1 MLLSYIITVYNK
13 TKYLRKCLDSL
24 LDNVKSD
31 DYEIIVVDDGS
42 NDGSEAICDEYA
54 SKDSRIRVLHKDN
67 AGVSAARN
75 SGIKAANGEWITI
88 LDGDDYIRSNSF
100 SKLQKAINK
109 YGSKADLIY
118 YNGYGEKNGHI
129 YKNNFFLKENI
140 DYTDRKDEIIESAV
154 SIGILPKGYKHY
166 FSLGAP
172 YCKLIRRKLLLENK
186 IFFDEGVRF
195 AEDTLFTVRL
205 INYSTGVFYY
215 NTYLY
220 YYCLNSESA
229 THKYRPGLSKDMDIF
244 FSLLKDRLD
253 LKNKRI
259 KKAYY
264 YRAFAELQHCI
275 RNELYCTKNRIKL
288 KEKRKATNAFLSK
301 DPYKTSIKLF
311 SKDKSFMNRVKSFLF
326 RRRLYWIYLHV
337 YYVLKKIL

>member
-13 TKYLRKCLDSL
+13 AKYLRNCLESL

-54 SKDSRIRVLHKDN
+54 SKDPRIRVLHKNN

-100 SKLQKAINK
+100 SKIQKTINK

-172 YCKLIRRKLLLENK
+172 VCKIIKRSVLIEKN
-186 IFFDEGVRF
+186 IYFDENVAF
-195 AEDTLFTVRL
+195 AEDTLFSVKL
-205 INYSTGVFYY
+205 INSSNGIYY
-215 NTYLY
+215 CNEYLY
-220 YYCLNSESA
+220 FYCLNSESA
-229 THKYRPGLSKDMDIF
+229 TRRYRPGLSKDMDIF

-253 LKNKRI
+253 MKNKRI
-259 KKAYY
+259 NRAYY
-264 YRAFAELQHCI
+264 TRAFLELQKCM
-275 RNELYCTKNRIKL
+275 RNEFYNKNNKIKL
-288 KEKRKATNAFLSK
+288 KEKRKAANAFLSAE
-301 DPYKTSIKLF
+301 PYKTAVRLF
-311 SKDKSFMNRVKSFLF
+311 SKDKSFVNRAKAFFFVH
-326 RRRLYWIYLHV
+326 RLYWLYIKIYF
-337 YYVLKKIL
+337 VLKKVL